1 MKRTTRL
8 WVKKAEDDFKSA
20 EALAAGPIPRHD
32 QVAFHC
38 QQAAE
43 KYLKAILNEDSLA
56 IPKTH
61 DLEVLLDL
69 LLPTYPG
76 LKSHRRGLAALTNFA
91 VAVRYPGKN
100 ATRRQAVACRRWAGR
115 ARTTCRVFL
124 GLPPT

>member
-8 WVKKAEDDFKSA
+8 WVKKAEDDV
-20 EALAAGPIPRHD
+20 EAAATRAAGPTPSHD
-32 QVAFHC
+32 LVAFHC

-43 KYLKAILNEDSLA
+43 KYLKAVLNQDSLN

-69 LLPTYPG
+69 LLPAYPA

-100 ATRRQAVACRRWAGR
+100 ATRTQATACLRWTGR
-115 ARTTCRVFL
+115 VRATCRSVL
-124 GLPPT
+124 GL